1 MPPPLLLLD
10 PLGPLVVQSCG
21 QKTASSPGSQML
33 LPQND
38 PLDDELDAPP
48 APDEED
54 ALVLDEDDALAPDD
68 DDVLAPEDDVLVLAP
83 DEEEAPPV
91 PLLDPPV
98 PKRSVSPTPPHAKA
112 ESNRAGG
119 AARSASAR
127 SCMTRLQGDRRG
139 SLR

>member
-1 MPPPLLLLD
+1 
-10 PLGPLVVQSCG
+10 
-21 QKTASSPGSQML
+21 ML

-48 APDEED
+48 APDED
-54 ALVLDEDDALAPDD
+54 DDVLVLVLDEDDVLAPDEDDVLAPD
-68 DDVLAPEDDVLVLAP
+68 DDVLAPE
-83 DEEEAPPV
+83 EEDAAPPV

-112 ESNRAGG
+112 VTNRVGG
-119 AARSASAR
+119 ASRIASAR

-139 SLR
+139 SSR